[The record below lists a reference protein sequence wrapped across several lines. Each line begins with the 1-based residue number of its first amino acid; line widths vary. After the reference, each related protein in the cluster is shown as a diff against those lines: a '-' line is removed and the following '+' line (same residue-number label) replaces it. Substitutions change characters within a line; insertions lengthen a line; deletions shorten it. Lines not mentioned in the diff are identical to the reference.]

1 MKDIFRSRLDKPLSE
16 KARRFLSSLE
26 EDLEF
31 FEEEILVN
39 IAHVSMLYKQG
50 IIDEKEASSLINAL
64 KEIKQDELK
73 ENKDFEDIHEFIEA
87 KLIERV
93 GEAAMKL
100 QSGKSRNDDVATI
113 TRMKIRK
120 LLLEILDLLLKLSS
134 TLLERAKKDKDVI
147 LIYRTHRRDAQI
159 SNLSHY
165 WLAQLDSLIRNA
177 ERIIEAYKRCNLSP
191 LGSSACAGTMFP
203 IDREFTAR
211 ILAFDGILENSLDAV
226 TSRDFIIDALHVAV
240 SIMID
245 ISRISEDLIYWSEKR
260 IIELDDSHCSSSSIM
275 PHKKNPDVLELL
287 KAKAKEVIS
296 IHMAIIEILSS
307 LPSGYNRELQR
318 VKIDAVKGL
327 NIVKESLDVIREVI
341 FYLKPNK
348 IVSLKLAKKSESIAT
363 DLAEL
368 LATEL
373 NVPFREA
380 HKKVGS
386 IFKVIDLENIENG
399 IEKIVDS
406 LGLKEKS
413 VDFNELLMK
422 RKSLGSP
429 NLNEIDRLIKSR
441 EIMINTYKEILNDKM
456 NKILKAMEEIKRI
469 QHT

>member
-1 MKDIFRSRLDKPLSE
+1 
-16 KARRFLSSLE
+16 
-26 EDLEF
+26 
-31 FEEEILVN
+31 
-39 IAHVSMLYKQG
+39 
-50 IIDEKEASSLINAL
+50 
-64 KEIKQDELK
+64 
-73 ENKDFEDIHEFIEA
+73 
-87 KLIERV
+87 
-93 GEAAMKL
+93 
-100 QSGKSRNDDVATI
+100 
-113 TRMKIRK
+113 
-120 LLLEILDLLLKLSS
+120 
-134 TLLERAKKDKDVI
+134 
-147 LIYRTHRRDAQI
+147 
-159 SNLSHY
+159 
-165 WLAQLDSLIRNA
+165 
-177 ERIIEAYKRCNLSP
+177 
-191 LGSSACAGTMFP
+191 
-203 IDREFTAR
+203 
-211 ILAFDGILENSLDAV
+211 
-226 TSRDFIIDALHVAV
+226 
-240 SIMID
+240 MID

>member
-1 MKDIFRSRLDKPLSE
+1 
-16 KARRFLSSLE
+16 
-26 EDLEF
+26 
-31 FEEEILVN
+31 
-39 IAHVSMLYKQG
+39 
-50 IIDEKEASSLINAL
+50 
-64 KEIKQDELK
+64 
-73 ENKDFEDIHEFIEA
+73 
-87 KLIERV
+87 
-93 GEAAMKL
+93 
-100 QSGKSRNDDVATI
+100 
-113 TRMKIRK
+113 
-120 LLLEILDLLLKLSS
+120 
-134 TLLERAKKDKDVI
+134 
-147 LIYRTHRRDAQI
+147 
-159 SNLSHY
+159 
-165 WLAQLDSLIRNA
+165 
-177 ERIIEAYKRCNLSP
+177 
-191 LGSSACAGTMFP
+191 
-203 IDREFTAR
+203 
-211 ILAFDGILENSLDAV
+211 
-226 TSRDFIIDALHVAV
+226 
-240 SIMID
+240 
-245 ISRISEDLIYWSEKR
+245 
-260 IIELDDSHCSSSSIM
+260 
-275 PHKKNPDVLELL
+275 
-287 KAKAKEVIS
+287 
-296 IHMAIIEILSS
+296 
-307 LPSGYNRELQR
+307 
-318 VKIDAVKGL
+318 
-327 NIVKESLDVIREVI
+327 VI

-348 IVSLKLAKKSESIAT
+348 IVSLKLANKSESIAT